1 MGPHHLR
8 RVKRLTAAE
17 VKLIDGAQRD
27 ATAEKKADELIRQRA
42 RAVRRAFM
50 DENGL
55 QEGREM

>member
-42 RAVRRAFM
+42 RAVRRALH
-50 DENGL
+50 G
-55 QEGREM
+55 